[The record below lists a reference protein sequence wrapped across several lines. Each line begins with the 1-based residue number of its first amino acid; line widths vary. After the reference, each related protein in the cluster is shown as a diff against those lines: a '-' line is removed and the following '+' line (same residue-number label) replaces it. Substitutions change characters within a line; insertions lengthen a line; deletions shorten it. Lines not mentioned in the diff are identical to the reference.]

1 MTAQTKTGTRQSY
14 WTRFHN
20 WLRRFTF
27 ILEVAHL
34 SPVAPECYSDGRKG
48 TKRLVSVDVSTGNG
62 AKIWSIQAD
71 GTLAELKN
79 IGKPVKGKITL
90 EVAEG
95 EEVFVAKSL
104 AEAVKMC
111 NQMGVIG

>member
-1 MTAQTKTGTRQSY
+1 MAHTKTGTRQSF

-34 SPVAPECYSDGRKG
+34 SPVAPECYHDGNKG
-48 TKRLVSVDVSTGNG
+48 RKRLVSVDVSTGNG
-62 AKIWSIQAD
+62 ARIWSIQAD

-104 AEAVKMC
+104 ADAVKKC
-111 NQMGVIG
+111 NQLGVIG